1 MSDGNVIEGAFEC
14 NVHEGKVVLTVR
26 QTGKDPVYM
35 AFDPGSALE
44 VADVIAKASYNAKYG
59 KDRPVLV
66 GLGDMVIEQKRV
78 KLNNRLKIM
87 LTSMLAEKKSNQ
99 HMISQMVDA
108 CLAELT

>member
-59 KDRPVLV
+59 KDRPVLI

-78 KLNNRLKIM
+78 KLNNRCNIM
-87 LTSMLAEKKSNQ
+87 LRSMLTEGKANDL
-99 HMISQMVDA
+99 IIRNLVDA
-108 CLAELT
+108 CLAEMT